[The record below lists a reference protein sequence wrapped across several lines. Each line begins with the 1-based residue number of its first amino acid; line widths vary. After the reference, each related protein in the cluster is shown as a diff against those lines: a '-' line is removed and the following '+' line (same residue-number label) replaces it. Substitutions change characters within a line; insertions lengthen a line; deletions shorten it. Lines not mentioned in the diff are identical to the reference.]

1 MRGAAR
7 RRSNPVPLYPT
18 GYEKLKK
25 RVKRNLGSRFFCTCH
40 SLTFIKC
47 IFVYMDTNEILKK
60 LESLLGLEQKFRA
73 GKTLCLSK
81 DVFEFHKANGWPV
94 VTELQTSLGVLTISD
109 EIGNKIPFFVSYS
122 YWFLNRENEENNRF
136 KKVLDNVTAML
147 TISIDVN
154 NLKERKKYKVH
165 ISGEKLIHEDGDQY
179 AECYTNVKD
188 NMILALQRPVPN
200 DFDYWDMDSLV
211 NIFENEHWK
220 NAWRYITIEDDYGF
234 YFILKDKT
242 IPVEFD
248 IAWMNMKD
256 IGEYDCSDALSF
268 YLT

>member
-1 MRGAAR
+1 MIIYL
-7 RRSNPVPLYPT
+7 SD
-18 GYEKLKK
+18 
-25 RVKRNLGSRFFCTCH
+25 
-40 SLTFIKC
+40 
-47 IFVYMDTNEILKK
+47 MDTNEILQK
-60 LESLLGLEQKFRA
+60 LDNLQGLEQKF
-73 GKTLCLSK
+73 KETHQDWSYSDIL
-81 DVFEFHKANGWPV
+81 EFRKANGWPI
-94 VTELQTSLGVLTISD
+94 VTELQTPLGELTVLDETGAKIS
-109 EIGNKIPFFVSYS
+109 FLVSHS
-122 YWFLNRENEENNRF
+122 YWFLDRENEENNRF

-179 AECYTNVKD
+179 AECYTKVKD

-200 DFDYWDMDSLV
+200 DFDYWDMVSLV

-242 IPVEFD
+242 WPVDFD
-248 IAWMNMKD
+248 IAWMNMD
-256 IGEYDCSDALSF
+256 GIGEYDCSDALSF